1 MGAKLSVHLAKGW
14 PRVGVTFC
22 IPATRGRGVV
32 FEKPS
37 SDGTFSP
44 ISGARSIT
52 DQIRLRGWI
61 PGNHRHPANYRRT
74 GALFSLRF
82 RCPPATWEG
91 GGGLNEGRSSRT
103 LGEATRYRGRQT
115 ANISL
120 TLSPA
125 PRKLSNGIHFI
136 SLRQTLSA

>member
-1 MGAKLSVHLAKGW
+1 ML
-14 PRVGVTFC
+14 
-22 IPATRGRGVV
+22 
-32 FEKPS
+32 EKPS

-44 ISGARSIT
+44 ISGARSVIDLKLDCVGGFQEIIPDT
-52 DQIRLRGWI
+52 DQIADG
-61 PGNHRHPANYRRT
+61 PA
-74 GALFSLRF
+74 RF
-82 RCPPATWEG
+82 FFPCISAVLPPLLEG